1 MRSRK
6 DITAVQFATVA
17 ANLLHQGVLEAGRTT
32 AKRMFRE
39 LDAGRKVTI
48 TQLRME
54 DEGLTRIDLSL
65 DKSAFQG
72 VMNYSAFR
80 DGVLALVARL
90 SETLRDEKAIGVLTP
105 IIDGQATADDS
116 TMKMFDVAG
125 LTIHDETPNVLLLGV
140 VASSEEP
147 LVTLHLVYVDPAQF
161 TADQSTS

>member
-65 DKSAFQG
+65 DKTC
-72 VMNYSAFR
+72 
-80 DGVLALVARL
+80 L
-90 SETLRDEKAIGVLTP
+90 SRGHELFSI
-105 IIDGQATADDS
+105 
-116 TMKMFDVAG
+116 
-125 LTIHDETPNVLLLGV
+125 
-140 VASSEEP
+140 
-147 LVTLHLVYVDPAQF
+147 
-161 TADQSTS
+161 

>member
-125 LTIHDETPNVLLLGV
+125 LTVHDETP
-140 VASSEEP
+140 
-147 LVTLHLVYVDPAQF
+147 
-161 TADQSTS
+161 